1 LKFLSLVLL
10 YDKEYRQGEVAMSLI
25 MEKDEAH
32 KIIDRM
38 PPNATWDDLIREIY
52 VREAVERGLA
62 DSKAGRTKDVKDIR
76 AKYGLPE

>member
-1 LKFLSLVLL
+1 
-10 YDKEYRQGEVAMSLI
+10 MPII

-32 KIIDRM
+32 RIIDQM
-38 PPNATWDDLIREIY
+38 PPNATWDDLMREIY
-52 VREAVERGLA
+52 VRETVERGLT